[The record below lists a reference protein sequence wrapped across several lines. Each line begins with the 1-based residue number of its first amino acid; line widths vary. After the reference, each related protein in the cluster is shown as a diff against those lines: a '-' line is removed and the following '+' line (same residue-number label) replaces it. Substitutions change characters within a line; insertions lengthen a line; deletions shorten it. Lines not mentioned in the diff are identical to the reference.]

1 MNSDHPAPHPD
12 PDRAALREGIRLYNA
27 GEYFEAHEV
36 LETPWRSMTGADR
49 EIYQGIIQV
58 AMGFRHGD
66 REKWKSAVALLTK
79 GLGRLERH
87 RTTWDFLPLT
97 EFVEHTAVALAWF
110 AAMHR
115 GEDPGTALFVPRL
128 PDLE

>member
-1 MNSDHPAPHPD
+1 MTDVPHPD
-12 PDRAALREGIRLYNA
+12 PDRSALREGIRLYNQ

-36 LETPWRSMTGADR
+36 LEDPWRTLSGADR

-58 AMGFRHGD
+58 AMGFRHAE
-66 REKWKSAVALLTK
+66 RERWKSAVALLDK

-97 EFVEHTAVALAWF
+97 EFVAATAVARKWLAARW
-110 AAMHR
+110 HGKEPE
-115 GEDPGTALFVPRL
+115 GELRVPPL
-128 PDLE
+128 P